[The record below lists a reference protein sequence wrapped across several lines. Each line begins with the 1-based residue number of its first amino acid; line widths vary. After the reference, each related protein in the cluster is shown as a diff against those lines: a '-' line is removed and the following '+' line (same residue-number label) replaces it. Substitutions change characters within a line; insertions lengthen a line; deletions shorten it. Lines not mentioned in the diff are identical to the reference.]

1 MIGKKLLM
9 LGIGLLVLSLT
20 NTNAEETQKTI
31 EGTWIPVS
39 AEVGGQKLPDDA
51 LKGTKLVLKDGQYFY
66 HNDRGVDQG
75 TYKLLTVD
83 DSQAMDINGT
93 EGPNKGRTFLA
104 IYELSGD
111 SLKICYDLEG
121 KARPKQF
128 KTEKGTKQFLAEY
141 KRAVPKVP

>member
-1 MIGKKLLM
+1 MIVKKLLM
-9 LGIGLLVLSLT
+9 LGVGLLVLSLT
-20 NTNAEETQKTI
+20 NTNAEEKQKTI

-51 LKGTKLVLKDGQYFY
+51 LKGTRLILKAGQYSY
-66 HNDRGVDQG
+66 QNDRGVDQG
-75 TYKLLTVD
+75 NYKLLTVD
-83 DSQAMDINGT
+83 DSRAMDINGT

-121 KARPKQF
+121 KVRPKSF

-141 KRAVPKVP
+141 KRVP